1 MKINYDLDDKT
12 RLGLSKLRSWLEKS
26 KDNDL
31 TGTVAKSIELI
42 SYIQIRDYYTEA
54 EKDLLNEIRNGYI
67 RELKSK

>member
-67 RELKSK
+67 KELKSK